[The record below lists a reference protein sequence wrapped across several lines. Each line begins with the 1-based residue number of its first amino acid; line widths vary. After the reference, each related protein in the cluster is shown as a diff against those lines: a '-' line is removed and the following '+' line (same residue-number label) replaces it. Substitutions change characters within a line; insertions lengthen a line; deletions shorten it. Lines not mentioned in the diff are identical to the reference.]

1 MMPPLNRSALLLCLL
16 ILPLA
21 GRAAALPV
29 TVSIPPQAHFVEAIG
44 GEHVDVQVMVP
55 ANAEPVTY
63 EPTPRQMA
71 ALSQAKLYFAIGV
84 PFEQGWLPRFQA
96 ANAEMTTVDTIANI
110 RRHPMV
116 SHDDHAGHDK
126 NEPGDERAGA
136 DPHVWLSPALVRLQ
150 AESIRDALI
159 QADPD
164 HAQAY
169 HQGFRRFVE
178 QIHAVDEAIL
188 ASLAD
193 LPADSRRFLVFHPA
207 FGYFARSYGLE
218 QMAIEVEGKE
228 PGPRELAR
236 IIDNARGHGIRVI
249 FIEPQFAHG
258 AARTIAREIGGEV
271 LTLDPLARD
280 WTAGMQAI
288 AATLRKAL
296 GRDDRQDPANKAP
309 APHAHMM
316 QTHVEP

>member
-1 MMPPLNRSALLLCLL
+1 MPPLNRFALLLCLL

-29 TVSIPPQAHFVEAIG
+29 AVSIPPQAHFVKAIG
-44 GEHVDVQVMVP
+44 GEHVKVQVMVP

-71 ALSQAKLYFAIGV
+71 ALSRARLYFAIGV
-84 PFEQGWLPRFQA
+84 PFEQGWLPRFES

-110 RRHPMV
+110 RRRPMV
-116 SHDDHAGHDK
+116 SHDDQGDHGH
-126 NEPGDERAGA
+126 GDPHGA

-164 HAQAY
+164 HAEAY
-169 HQGFRRFVE
+169 HHGFRRFVE

-188 ASLAD
+188 TSLAD
-193 LPADSRRFLVFHPA
+193 LPVDSRRFLVFHPA

-236 IIDNARGHGIRVI
+236 IIDEARAHGIRVI
-249 FIEPQFAHG
+249 FIEPQFAQG
-258 AARTIAREIGGEV
+258 AARTIAREIEGEV

-280 WTAGMQAI
+280 WTAGMQTI
-288 AATLRKAL
+288 AATLRDAL
-296 GRDDRQDPANKAP
+296 GGDHRQDPANSAP

-316 QTHVEP
+316 QIHVDP

>member
-1 MMPPLNRSALLLCLL
+1 MMPPLHRFVLLLCLS
-16 ILPLA
+16 ILPLT

-29 TVSIPPQAHFVEAIG
+29 AVSIPPQAHFVKAIG

-71 ALSQAKLYFAIGV
+71 ALSQARLYFAIGV

-96 ANAEMTTVDTIANI
+96 ANADMTTVDTIANI
-110 RRHPMV
+110 RRHPMG
-116 SHDDHAGHDK
+116 SHDDHAGHDS
-126 NEPGDERAGA
+126 GGHGGA

-159 QADPD
+159 RADPD
-164 HAQAY
+164 HARGY
-169 HQGFRRFVE
+169 HQGFRRFVA
-178 QIHAVDEAIL
+178 QIHSADEAIL

-218 QMAIEVEGKE
+218 QMAIETEGKE

-236 IIDNARGHGIRVI
+236 ITDEARSHGIRVI
-249 FIEPQFAHG
+249 FIEPQFAQG
-258 AARTIAREIGGEV
+258 AARTIAREINGEV

-280 WTAGMQAI
+280 WTAGMRAI
-288 AATLRKAL
+288 AVTLREAL
-296 GRDDRQDPANKAP
+296 APDRPQGPSNNASSP
-309 APHAHMM
+309 QAHMA
-316 QTHVEP
+316 QPHVEP